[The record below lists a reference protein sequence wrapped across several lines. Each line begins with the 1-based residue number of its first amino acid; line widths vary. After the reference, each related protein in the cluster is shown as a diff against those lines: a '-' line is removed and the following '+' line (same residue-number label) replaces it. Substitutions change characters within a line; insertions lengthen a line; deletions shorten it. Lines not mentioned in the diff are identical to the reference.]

1 MAVAAKRTARKRP
14 AGGFAGRWLGLLG
27 LLSVSGAVLAAAAFG
42 YHYLSQPGRLPL
54 RVVEVGGALERLDR
68 DEIQRTVVDAIDGGF
83 FSCDMRKLRQA
94 VVAMPWVADVSI
106 RRVWPDRLHMLVT
119 EQVPLAR
126 WGDDALVSIDAGVF
140 RPSKMTEFD
149 GLVQLQGPAGSEQRV
164 VQFFRV
170 VLTAARARGLHIE
183 AVRLDE
189 RRHWWLHFNRDLT
202 VSLGRENVDHR
213 LAQFFRVYPSLAT
226 QSARQP
232 ARVDMRYEHG
242 FAVRWH
248 EPAGQD
254 PAAGREKSQE
264 KV

>member
-14 AGGFAGRWLGLLG
+14 AGGFAARWLAPFGLLA
-27 LLSVSGAVLAAAAFG
+27 VSGCLLAAAAFG
-42 YHYLSQPGRLPL
+42 YHYLSQPERLPL
-54 RVVEVGGALERLDR
+54 RVVEVGGVLERLDR

-83 FSCDMRKLRQA
+83 FSCDMQKLRQA

-126 WGDDALVSIDAGVF
+126 WGDAALVSIDAGVF
-140 RPSKMTEFD
+140 RPSKMADFD

-164 VQFFRV
+164 VQFFRA
-170 VLTAARARGLHIE
+170 VLPAAQARGLHVE

-189 RRHWWLHFNRDLT
+189 RRHWWLHFDGGLT
-202 VSLGRENVDHR
+202 VSLGREYVDHR

-242 FAVRWH
+242 FAVRWR

-254 PAAGREKSQE
+254 PAAGQEKSQE